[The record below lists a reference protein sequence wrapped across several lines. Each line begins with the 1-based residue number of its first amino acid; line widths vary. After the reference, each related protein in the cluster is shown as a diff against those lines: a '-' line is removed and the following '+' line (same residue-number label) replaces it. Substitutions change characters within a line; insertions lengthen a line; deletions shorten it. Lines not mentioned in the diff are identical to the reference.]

1 MTLKP
6 LVIREIKNFL
16 KNPAFI
22 ASIIILV
29 MFYASLG
36 SIMRSGIESA
46 VKETLSISIGIV
58 KEEDTELVNRL
69 ISMLSQYT
77 NGSIGIYQSLEE
89 AVDKTGVAIVIP
101 RGFTE
106 NVTQSGGIILL
117 KGGVKIDNLSPIT
130 GQARISMLQ
139 GIASIISDM
148 LPAATGIL
156 YNISIPPSRPVMVES
171 YVRIYDKT
179 LTANEFNS
187 FMTMFS
193 IIPVVIGII
202 VGINAT
208 YAAQAT
214 AIEKVEK
221 AFEMLLAQ
229 PIPRRSVV
237 IAKII
242 GSVTASVIMGA
253 AYMIALLLM
262 LVSAIPA
269 GTALGNQSSINLIES
284 VISIGGSGNIL
295 VSILVI
301 ILGLIYSGAIGV
313 IIGAVVAD
321 ERIAGALSTPII
333 LLFMGVG
340 FATIYMGMPLNMAT
354 SILSGLTITSIPL
367 VLINASLS
375 GQYIYAWISISI
387 AITVSILLMVI
398 AILVFN
404 RDIVI
409 LGLRI
414 SLRKRE

>member
-29 MFYASLG
+29 VFYASLG

-106 NVTQSGGIILL
+106 NATQSGSIILL

-148 LPAATGIL
+148 LPAATGVL

>member
-29 MFYASLG
+29 VFYASLG
-36 SIMRSGIESA
+36 SIMRSGIEAA

-106 NVTQSGGIILL
+106 NATHPGSIILL

-148 LPAATGIL
+148 LPAATGVL

-187 FMTMFS
+187 FMSMFS

-242 GSVTASVIMGA
+242 GSVTASVIMGVT
-253 AYMIALLLM
+253 YMIALLLM

-313 IIGAVVAD
+313 IIGAVVTD

-367 VLINASLS
+367 VLVNASLS

-387 AITVSILLMVI
+387 AIAVSILLMVT

>member
-16 KNPAFI
+16 RNPAFI

-29 MFYASLG
+29 VFYASLG

-46 VKETLSISIGIV
+46 VKESLSISIGIV
-58 KEEDTELVNRL
+58 KEEDTELVSRL

-106 NVTQSGGIILL
+106 NATQSGSTILL

-148 LPAATGIL
+148 LPAATGVL

-171 YVRIYDKT
+171 YVRVYDKT

-253 AYMIALLLM
+253 AYMIALFLM

-269 GTALGNQSSINLIES
+269 GTALGNRSSINLVES
-284 VISIGGSGNIL
+284 VISIGGTGNIL

>member
-29 MFYASLG
+29 VFYASLG

-46 VKETLSISIGIV
+46 VKESLSISIGIV
-58 KEEDTELVNRL
+58 KEEDTELVSRL

-106 NVTQSGGIILL
+106 NATQSGSIILL

-148 LPAATGIL
+148 LPAATGVL

-171 YVRIYDKT
+171 YVRVYDKT

-269 GTALGNQSSINLIES
+269 GTALGNRSSINLVES
-284 VISIGGSGNIL
+284 VISIGGTGNIL

>member
-29 MFYASLG
+29 VFYASLG

-46 VKETLSISIGIV
+46 VKESLSISIGIV
-58 KEEDTELVNRL
+58 KEEDTELVSRL

-106 NVTQSGGIILL
+106 NATQSGSIILL

-148 LPAATGIL
+148 LPAATGVL

-171 YVRIYDKT
+171 YVRVYDKT

-269 GTALGNQSSINLIES
+269 GTALGNQSSINLVES
-284 VISIGGSGNIL
+284 VISIGGTGNIL

>member
-29 MFYASLG
+29 VFYVSLG

-46 VKETLSISIGIV
+46 VKESLSISIGIV
-58 KEEDTELVNRL
+58 KEEDTELVSRL

-106 NVTQSGGIILL
+106 NATQSGSIILL

-139 GIASIISDM
+139 GIASIISNM
-148 LPAATGIL
+148 LPAATGVL

-171 YVRIYDKT
+171 YVRVYDKT

-242 GSVTASVIMGA
+242 GSVTTSVIMGA

-269 GTALGNQSSINLIES
+269 GTALGNQSSINLVES
-284 VISIGGSGNIL
+284 VISIGGTGNIL

-354 SILSGLTITSIPL
+354 SILSGLTIISIPL

>member
-22 ASIIILV
+22 ASMIILV
-29 MFYASLG
+29 VFYASLG

-46 VKETLSISIGIV
+46 VKETMSISIGIV

-106 NVTQSGGIILL
+106 NATQTGSIILL

-130 GQARISMLQ
+130 GQARISILQ
-139 GIASIISDM
+139 EIASIISDM
-148 LPAATGIL
+148 LPAAASVL

-242 GSVTASVIMGA
+242 GSVAASVIMGV
-253 AYMIALLLM
+253 AYMIALFLM
-262 LVSAIPA
+262 LASAIPA
-269 GTALGNQSSINLIES
+269 GITLGNQSSINIVES

-340 FATIYMGMPLNMAT
+340 FATIYMGMPLNTAT

-367 VLINASLS
+367 VLINATLS
-375 GQYIYAWISISI
+375 GQYIYVWISISI
-387 AITVSILLMVI
+387 AIIVSILLMAT
-398 AILVFN
+398 AIFVFN